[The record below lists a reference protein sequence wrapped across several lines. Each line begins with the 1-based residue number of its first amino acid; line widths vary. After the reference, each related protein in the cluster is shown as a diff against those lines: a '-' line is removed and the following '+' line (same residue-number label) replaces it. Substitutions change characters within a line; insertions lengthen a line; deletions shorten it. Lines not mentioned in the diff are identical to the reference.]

1 VALVVENGAIVAGA
15 NSLVSVSDYVS
26 YCASLGVTITD
37 TAAAEVDL
45 LKAMQVLATKEPL
58 LMGFRVV
65 RDQPLCF
72 PRTGLCI
79 DGWAWQ
85 HDEIPFH
92 AKNAQMALALD
103 YKNGIDPLN
112 PEPAKQAVTNETV
125 VGAVSVSYANQPT
138 GGFITVQSLATKW
151 LNMLLKAGGNSRY
164 SVPLLRS

>member
-1 VALVVENGAIVAGA
+1 MVETGTIVTGA
-15 NSLVSVSDYVS
+15 NSFVSVSDYVA

-58 LMGFRVV
+58 LMGFRVE

-92 AKNAQMALALD
+92 VKNAQMALALD
-103 YKNGIDPLN
+103 YKNGVDPLN
-112 PEPAKQAVTNETV
+112 PEPAKQAVTSETV
-125 VGAVSVSYANQPT
+125 VGAVSVSYASSNQ
-138 GGFITVQSLATKW
+138 GGFIAVQSLATKW
-151 LNMLLKAGGNSRY
+151 LNMLLRSGSGY
-164 SVPLLRS
+164 LSVPLLRS